1 MVTVDGDQFEALHAS
16 MTPLRRKP
24 FLEGAL
30 FRVIAICFF
39 VNEFFGSLIFRFFTL

>member
-1 MVTVDGDQFEALHAS
+1 VVTVDGDRFEALQAS

-30 FRVIAICFF
+30 FSAIVFF
-39 VNEFFGSLIFRFFTL
+39 SNVVFDR